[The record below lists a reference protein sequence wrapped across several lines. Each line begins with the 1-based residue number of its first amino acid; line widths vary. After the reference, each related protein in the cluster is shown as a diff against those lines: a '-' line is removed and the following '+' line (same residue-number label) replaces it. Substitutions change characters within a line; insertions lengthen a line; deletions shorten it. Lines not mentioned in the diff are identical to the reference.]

1 MRNRHK
7 GKEEEIHH
15 QNENN
20 KLLMEWTSKQGRILT
35 ANGKAASYYTA
46 ARGFPYIDADLP
58 HHHLM
63 NNSTTDTFLAWA
75 KEREVRLQSQSQSL
89 PHSHSHSHSQGEH
102 QHPDVKTHYP
112 ICGAFNRP
120 LFVGGWEH
128 STDQE
133 EDVFNVQT
141 NTLFIDIRIP
151 KLGRGRSM
159 MKHGN
164 NNNASTSASAS
175 IRKGLGDLNDEELKL
190 YARRHAFAGYTKLD
204 TEATTVDVTV
214 TGTATGSGVGAQ
226 VSLPVS
232 RCVCTRHHCIDWN
245 FTGTPRNR
253 PNKWYVEMEPTQKKI
268 WKELAYAKDD
278 FGQHYY
284 SERWE
289 RYERDGMGNGF
300 VVALRRDKKDNEN
313 DPNFRDGIIVA
324 VGDHFNYIFGRNE
337 ALIDTLLSKTK
348 KAQEYK
354 AQGNTVGLIDV
365 AIDNG
370 DRELAEEFLSIDAGH
385 GSISNG
391 WKIDASTQPWKEGT
405 SLCGLGSG
413 GTHAKVL
420 GQGSDSKILIGDYRY
435 TILESNVTA
444 NVLTNILDGVY
455 IDIDSRLLDNK
466 RQPAREDN
474 ATKKRKPNPDE

>member
-1 MRNRHK
+1 MQTNV
-7 GKEEEIHH
+7 KEEGDRPN
-15 QNENN
+15 QNRDH
-20 KLLMEWTSKQGRILT
+20 KVLMDWTSKQGRILT

-63 NNSTTDTFLAWA
+63 NNSTDTFLAWA
-75 KEREVRLQSQSQSL
+75 KEREREGEGSSQSQ
-89 PHSHSHSHSQGEH
+89 GE
-102 QHPDVKTHYP
+102 HPDVKTQYP

-133 EDVFNVQT
+133 EDVYNVQT

-151 KLGRGRSM
+151 KLGRSM
-159 MKHGN
+159 MKY
-164 NNNASTSASAS
+164 ACAM
-175 IRKGLGDLNDEELKL
+175 RLGDLCNEEMKL

-204 TEATTVDVTV
+204 TETTTVDVTV

-226 VSLPVS
+226 VSLPIS

-245 FTGTPRNR
+245 FVGTPRNR

-284 SERWE
+284 WERWE
-289 RYERDGMGNGF
+289 RYERDAMGNGL
-300 VVALRRDKKDNEN
+300 VLALRRDKKEN

-337 ALIDTLLSKTK
+337 ALIDTLLSKNK
-348 KAQEYK
+348 KMQEYK
-354 AQGNTVGLIDV
+354 DQGNTVGLIDF
-365 AIDNG
+365 AIVNG
-370 DRELAEEFLSIDAGH
+370 DRNLALEFLSIDAGH
-385 GSISNG
+385 GCISKG
-391 WKIDASTQPWKEGT
+391 WMIDASTQPWKEGT
-405 SLCGLGSG
+405 SLFGSG
-413 GTHAKVL
+413 SDDHVDADNVSIPVQ
-420 GQGSDSKILIGDYRY
+420 GQQGQDNDSKISIGEHTY
-435 TILESNVTA
+435 TIYESNVTA
-444 NVLTNILDGVY
+444 EELKRILLVRSNGNICDD
-455 IDIDSRLLDNK
+455 DIDSCLLDEK
-466 RQPAREDN
+466 QAACAR
-474 ATKKRKPNPDE
+474 R

>member
-75 KEREVRLQSQSQSL
+75 KEREVRLRSQSQSQSQSL
-89 PHSHSHSHSQGEH
+89 RVPHSHSHSHSQGEH

-133 EDVFNVQT
+133 EDVYNVQT

-175 IRKGLGDLNDEELKL
+175 ASAIANASVILCPPEQRDVVEV
-190 YARRHAFAGYTKLD
+190 
-204 TEATTVDVTV
+204 TECEAV
-214 TGTATGSGVGAQ
+214 
-226 VSLPVS
+226 VSAS
-232 RCVCTRHHCIDWN
+232 
-245 FTGTPRNR
+245 R
-253 PNKWYVEMEPTQKKI
+253 PN
-268 WKELAYAKDD
+268 L
-278 FGQHYY
+278 F
-284 SERWE
+284 
-289 RYERDGMGNGF
+289 
-300 VVALRRDKKDNEN
+300 
-313 DPNFRDGIIVA
+313 
-324 VGDHFNYIFGRNE
+324 
-337 ALIDTLLSKTK
+337 
-348 KAQEYK
+348 
-354 AQGNTVGLIDV
+354 DV
-365 AIDNG
+365 AATKND
-370 DRELAEEFLSIDAGH
+370 L
-385 GSISNG
+385 
-391 WKIDASTQPWKEGT
+391 
-405 SLCGLGSG
+405 
-413 GTHAKVL
+413 
-420 GQGSDSKILIGDYRY
+420 ILFDV
-435 TILESNVTA
+435 EK
-444 NVLTNILDGVY
+444 D
-455 IDIDSRLLDNK
+455 
-466 RQPAREDN
+466 
-474 ATKKRKPNPDE
+474 ATKKLDPTEKDFDFFSNYGL